1 MADFSLHHK
10 THQPSVDT
18 LKSGDYCSAQFTV
31 DNVWYRARV
40 KKVMP
45 NAEYLIQ
52 YMDYGNVE
60 VLPKSRLRSL
70 GSQFTV
76 GQLPPQALELQL
88 AYVNLPSHD
97 EDAEYEGLA
106 ALKLLIQNK
115 SLQLQVLA
123 KQGST
128 ITGIV
133 LDKSLSVNEE
143 LLRQGHALVKPE
155 VKKAL
160 IQWRKTMKPAEI
172 LMRQQRKDK
181 NLLADLMESYVDLE
195 DAAKRSRVN
204 IWKYGDFTADE

>member
-10 THQPSVDT
+10 THQPSVES
-18 LKSGDYCSAQFTV
+18 LKSGDYCSAQFTL

-45 NAEYLIQ
+45 NSEYLIQ

-60 VLPKSRLRSL
+60 VLPKSRLRPL
-70 GSQFTV
+70 ANQFAV
-76 GQLPPQALELQL
+76 GQLPAQALELQL
-88 AYVNLPSHD
+88 AYINLPTHD
-97 EDAEYEGLA
+97 EDAEYESLA
-106 ALKLLIQNK
+106 VLKSMIQNK
-115 SLQLQVLA
+115 SLKLQILSR
-123 KQGST
+123 QGNT
-128 ITGIV
+128 LNGIV
-133 LDKSLSVNEE
+133 MDKSLSVNEE

-160 IQWRKTMKPAEI
+160 IQWRKTIKPAEI
-172 LMRQQRKDK
+172 LMRQQRKEK
-181 NLLADLMESYVDLE
+181 NLVADLMESYVDSE